1 MEVDRD
7 DKLSSQIERLIEKT
21 LWNVVGGPGD
31 VTNTPVGLKCMF
43 DFGFE
48 MKKLLNKVDELE
60 APTP

>member
-1 MEVDRD
+1 MF
-7 DKLSSQIERLIEKT
+7 
-21 LWNVVGGPGD
+21 VGGPGD

-60 APTP
+60 GKVTPTPSQ